1 MKVIDVSEVINAI
14 DSSIIKKKQEKEQV
28 LQIRDSLNGII
39 HLEEALK
46 GDMGDSVKDHFVSFH
61 IPVILLLNQFLADY
75 QKKLKEVK
83 SFVLDYE
90 TNGAIVRQS
99 FVEHDMEQGLD
110 RVKNMTNQSIGNIN
124 AQVFAISDL
133 VSVTPLSG
141 DALMH
146 RFDIAHAHNRTT
158 VEDLLAMDKDG
169 AATLKEAAADLK
181 QIVQLIQKLK
191 QWSVPANLL
200 KKETINEINNYFAG
214 NEKLNKLID
223 EAIETSIKDGADTP
237 LGHTAEFLGTL
248 SKLTGIKA
256 LSQGV
261 LAAMVLSSK
270 RITFMKDGKGNYLV
284 KAHPDWK
291 QKNGKYNSKL
301 ASLVYD
307 VIKKGSNASIT
318 FIKDHFSKF
327 NNAPSNVLK
336 AMIGLQ
342 AGTGRIGY
350 RRILKDKFNYI
361 EFSPTKVKRYE
372 KFPVNI
378 EKTLS
383 QVTTKKGVT
392 ALLSKI
398 PIAGIGVSLV
408 TNSSELY
415 SDENKYKSEGE
426 RFGRA
431 AAGVGMDVGV
441 VGLTT
446 GAAAIG
452 TLICPGPGT
461 LIGGAVGASIGIIGT
476 MALDDKVKAV
486 GEKAG
491 KWVEENINI
500 KETVNKISDGL
511 SAGGKFITGLF
522 R

>member
-28 LQIRDSLNGII
+28 LQIRDSLSGII
-39 HLEEALK
+39 DLEEALE
-46 GDMGDSVKDHFVSFH
+46 GDMGDSVKDHFISFH

-90 TNGAIVRQS
+90 TEGAIVRQS

-169 AATLKEAAADLK
+169 AATLKEAAADLE
-181 QIVQLIQKLK
+181 QIVQLVQKLK
-191 QWSVPANLL
+191 QWAVPANLL
-200 KKETINEINNYFAG
+200 KKETINEIDRYFAE

-223 EAIETSIKDGADTP
+223 EAIETSIEDGNAT
-237 LGHTAEFLGTL
+237 LTGTAAEVLGTI
-248 SKLTGIKA
+248 SQWTGIKA
-256 LSQGV
+256 ASQGV
-261 LAAMVLSSK
+261 LAAMILTSK
-270 RITFMKDGKGNYLV
+270 RIALVKDGKGNFLV
-284 KAHPDWK
+284 RAHPDWK
-291 QKNGKYNSKL
+291 KNNGKYNSKL

-307 VIKKGSNASIT
+307 AIKKGSNASLT
-318 FIKDHFSKF
+318 FVKDQFSKF

-336 AMIGLQ
+336 TMIGLRP
-342 AGTGRIGY
+342 GTGRIGY
-350 RRILKDKFNYI
+350 RRILNDKFNYI
-361 EFSPTKVKRYE
+361 EFSSTKVKHYE
-372 KFPVNI
+372 KFPVDI
-378 EKTLS
+378 GKTLS

-408 TNSSELY
+408 TNSSELF
-415 SDENKYKSEGE
+415 SDKNKYKSQGE
-426 RFGRA
+426 RLGRA
-431 AAGVGMDVGV
+431 AAGVGLDVGV

-446 GAAAIG
+446 GGAALG
-452 TLICPGPGT
+452 TMIFPGPGT
-461 LIGGAVGASIGIIGT
+461 VIGGAIGAAIGIAGSWAIE
-476 MALDDKVKAV
+476 DKAKAV
-486 GEKAG
+486 GEKVG
-491 KWVEENINI
+491 KWVEETIDI
-500 KETVNKISDGL
+500 KETVNKINDGL
-511 SAGGKFITGLF
+511 SIGGKFVAGLF